1 MYYIRGEK
9 LEINSLVIFKNH
21 VCTFQ
26 TYLVILRKK
35 IFKYLRGYIFAR
47 TSSRTCN
54 RSKIGRGETGMSDR
68 KRREGSAVHGR
79 ANWIATYISIQQM
92 KIDFDAVPLIIPSPS
107 PLPSSLRIAGRH
119 LMNARTPKP
128 VKRHSVFVILE
139 KSG

>member
-1 MYYIRGEK
+1 M
-9 LEINSLVIFKNH
+9 
-21 VCTFQ
+21 
-26 TYLVILRKK
+26 
-35 IFKYLRGYIFAR
+35 
-47 TSSRTCN
+47 
-54 RSKIGRGETGMSDR
+54 
-68 KRREGSAVHGR
+68 HGR